1 MIDIGAEWT
10 HEIETLIITNGAAA
24 DTTTIYADTDID
36 DTTNYAGATEAAGGE
51 LTLAAIATRNNVA
64 RNVVATVTDAD
75 ASITGGYAAV
85 YGYDAN
91 GIPQREEFEFAG
103 GTETVTGDIAFL
115 TVDKI
120 TIWGFAGTVANTDD
134 NIKFGGGVKLGLPMG
149 GNCVLLDVLKES
161 AAGSLQ
167 VVNHAGVDR
176 TNGTYTA
183 HLLSMERMSRRSP
196 TPSSGVSANNEY
208 KRKVRY

>member
-1 MIDIGAEWT
+1 MSADVISEYTQEID
-10 HEIETLIITNGAAA
+10 TLIITNGAAA

-36 DTTNYAGATEAAGGE
+36 DTTNYAGATEAAGGD
-51 LTLAAIATRNNVA
+51 LTLAAIATRQNVA

-75 ASITGGYAAV
+75 SSITGGYAAV

-91 GIPQREEFEFAG
+91 GIMQRELFTFSG
-103 GTETVTGDIAFL
+103 GTQTVTGNIPFT

-134 NIKFGGGVKLGLPMG
+134 NIKFGGGLKLGLPMG
-149 GNCVLLDVLKES
+149 ANCTLIDVIKES

-176 TNGTYTA
+176 TYGTYTCTSA
-183 HLLSMERMSRRSP
+183 LNGTNEQEITYIFKRRI
-196 TPSSGVSANNEY
+196 
-208 KRKVRY
+208 R